1 MDSVWYVQYDTE
13 YCSVRDGGQ
22 TDSDLIMMSVSK
34 EFQILIPPTRQHL
47 DKKIFDLLL
56 LLSPGEGSDSTSQ
69 GNTTDLVA
77 LNDRGTH
84 KLRRE
89 EIDQAVIHRN
99 RRQRTDLQAVAKD
112 HAHHAIQLQQLFYF

>member
-1 MDSVWYVQYDTE
+1 
-13 YCSVRDGGQ
+13 
-22 TDSDLIMMSVSK
+22 MMSVSK

-84 KLRRE
+84 KLRRK
-89 EIDQAVIHRN
+89 EIDQAVIHRP
-99 RRQRTDLQAVAKD
+99 RRQRTDLQALTRITRITLYNYNNFSTSDGVHQA
-112 HAHHAIQLQQLFYF
+112 